1 MDRKVLEGIKPF
13 NDFFFKSC
21 YYHQLISGLSLF
33 GIHKD
38 NILLNYLTTIKK
50 GFLTEKEAIFSE
62 KVLAKLLGFKS
73 KIYKFN
79 EKTLI
84 KNISR
89 GNPLIVGVD
98 CYYLESRVSTYLKSH
113 DPHYILV
120 YGYDKVARQAFVVDH
135 DYRNS
140 IDYAEKVIDLDNL
153 LLANRM
159 LSKNKVYGLFSSKA
173 LIKKKSNKEI
183 RLLDYIPRQVF
194 VQNLENS
201 IDNIAKLK
209 QWIIEDVNKIKE
221 LEDRLTQYMFD
232 LKTWNICLSKCEQ
245 IDNKEIAFYLSD
257 IANAYSNILT
267 VFWKMKT
274 QNNYQYIFDR
284 REAVFRK
291 LQQIV
296 ELEDKVCNYFLEGQN
311 GLF

>member
-1 MDRKVLEGIKPF
+1 M
-13 NDFFFKSC
+13 
-21 YYHQLISGLSLF
+21 
-33 GIHKD
+33 
-38 NILLNYLTTIKK
+38 
-50 GFLTEKEAIFSE
+50 
-62 KVLAKLLGFKS
+62 
-73 KIYKFN
+73 
-79 EKTLI
+79 
-84 KNISR
+84 
-89 GNPLIVGVD
+89 
-98 CYYLESRVSTYLKSH
+98 
-113 DPHYILV
+113 
-120 YGYDKVARQAFVVDH
+120 
-135 DYRNS
+135 
-140 IDYAEKVIDLDNL
+140 
-153 LLANRM
+153 
-159 LSKNKVYGLFSSKA
+159 FSSKA

-183 RLLDYIPRQVF
+183 KLLDYIPRQVF

-201 IDNIAKLK
+201 VDNIAKLK